1 MPDSTSTLP
10 DIIIVKTYL
19 TSTID
24 SGNQADF
31 FSVDSLFLRYFTII
45 HPFKKT
51 KMARRS
57 FFQSSNPFMRETT
70 YQRTSQDILDRSVGE
85 RMTIRGAISKTFIL
99 ATIMLLTTGIGFA
112 FPSSI
117 LLWGGVIGA
126 FIIVLILSFRPQWSP
141 SLAPVYAALE
151 GLFLGTISYIYAAAF
166 EGIVFQAFS
175 LTIAALFAMLF
186 IYQSGIIKVTGRF
199 RMMIVMA
206 TGAIAVVYLLTFILS
221 RFGIS
226 MPYLHDG
233 GTFGMVISAVILAIA
248 CLNLLLDFDNF
259 EMGERYGA
267 PAYMEWFSAMGLLIT
282 LVWIYLEILR
292 LLSRLRK

>member
-1 MPDSTSTLP
+1 
-10 DIIIVKTYL
+10 
-19 TSTID
+19 
-24 SGNQADF
+24 
-31 FSVDSLFLRYFTII
+31 
-45 HPFKKT
+45 
-51 KMARRS
+51 MARRS